1 MQSEKLWIYEGIIG
15 KEVYSAYFSAANVYF
30 SKTCIMV
37 TYTWMTLQTV
47 TMLGYFNDKV
57 KDIVSSCWCSYQLD

>member
-37 TYTWMTLQTV
+37 T
-47 TMLGYFNDKV
+47 G
-57 KDIVSSCWCSYQLD
+57 